1 MKILFISSTR
11 IGDAILSK
19 GILKYLLDTYPHA
32 SFTVVCGHL
41 PAPLFADMPRV
52 ERLIVLEQQRSLKRW
67 YNLWKECR
75 KTRFD
80 QVIDL
85 RGSLLAY
92 FLSAK
97 KRFVWKKNHSTTHR
111 IQQLA
116 SLLHLKETPMPYVH
130 LSKERQDK
138 ANELFDFLSSPVIAL
153 APAANWVGKEWP
165 IDRFIEL
172 AQRIRKTI
180 PGFEKACFAIF
191 AAPHER
197 DQIQPLYQAFENH
210 EILDCVG
217 RVDLLTSAALLKKCA
232 LFIGNDSGLMH
243 LSAAVGTPTFGLFGP
258 SRDEHY
264 APQGIS
270 TDYVRTPESYEEL
283 MARHQSGQGG
293 SLMTSLTVDM
303 VLERIQGFVK
313 HCDLKEAL

>member
-41 PAPLFADMPRV
+41 PAPLFEDMPNL
-52 ERLIVLEQQRSLKRW
+52 ERLIVLEPQRSLKRW
-67 YNLWKECR
+67 YNLWKKCR
-75 KTRFD
+75 GTRFD

-92 FLSAK
+92 FLNAK
-97 KRFVWKKNHSTTHR
+97 KRFIWQKTHATTHR
-111 IQQLA
+111 IEQLA
-116 SLLHLKETPMPYVH
+116 ALLRLKHTPLPHVH
-130 LSKERQDK
+130 LSKSRQMAAD
-138 ANELFDFLSSPVIAL
+138 ALFDFRTSPVIAL

-165 IDRFIEL
+165 VDRFITL
-172 AQRIRKTI
+172 VRLIQKTM
-180 PGFEKACFAIF
+180 PRFKKARFAIF

-197 DQIQPLYQAFENH
+197 DQLQPLYQALGDE

-217 RVDLLTSAALLKKCA
+217 RVDLLTIGALLKKCT

-243 LSAAVGTPTFGLFGP
+243 LAAAVGTPTFGLFGP
-258 SRDEHY
+258 SLDAHY
-264 APQGIS
+264 APKGPY
-270 TDYVRTPESYEEL
+270 TDYVRTPESCEEL
-283 MARHQSGQGG
+283 MARHKAGAVG
-293 SLMTSLTVDM
+293 SLMTSLEVQDVFT
-303 VLERIQGFVK
+303 RIQHFMEQ
-313 HCDLKEAL
+313 CDLKKAS